1 MLIPIIDIGNSRG
14 IRIPQAVLKQVSF
27 GDEVEMIVSEGKIT
41 LRRKTGLNQVQDFSS
56 LAGMDDTSI
65 QRVLLK
71 ITGTDMITALVG
83 AEDGVKEAVY
93 RNLSDPVRNF
103 VKPKVEKLE
112 HGDARD
118 LIIERS
124 RNIIAEAVME
134 IMKE

>member
-1 MLIPIIDIGNSRG
+1 MIIPIIEIGNSKG

-27 GDEVEMIVSEGKIT
+27 GEEVEMLVSEGKIT
-41 LRRKTGLNQVQDFSS
+41 LRRKTGQNQVQDFSTLS
-56 LAGMDDTSI
+56 GMDDASI

-93 RNLSDPVRNF
+93 RNLSDPVRNY
-103 VKPKVEKLE
+103 VKPKVERLE

-124 RNIIAEAVME
+124 RNMIAEALME
-134 IMKE
+134 VTRE